1 MKTSEEIKKGLE
13 CCRYRYEDHMLKSCT
28 SKCPYFHEGD
38 FCTNVLHGDAIA
50 YTQHLEDEKWNVFDL
65 LSSAWFGKRCYFK
78 QDDGTVYSRAS
89 GEYLSFD
96 QALDEFAG
104 ELTFDRECAPEPQ
117 KE

>member
-1 MKTSEEIKKGLE
+1 MKTPEEIKKGLD
-13 CCRYRYEDHMLKSCT
+13 CCARLDGCK
-28 SKCPYFHEGD
+28 KCPYSGEK
-38 FCTNVLHGDAIA
+38 CVITSTADALA
-50 YTQHLEDEKWNVFDL
+50 YIQKLEDEKWDVFDL

-78 QDDGTVYSRAS
+78 QDDETVYSRVS

-104 ELTFDRECAPEPQ
+104 GLTFDRECAPEPP